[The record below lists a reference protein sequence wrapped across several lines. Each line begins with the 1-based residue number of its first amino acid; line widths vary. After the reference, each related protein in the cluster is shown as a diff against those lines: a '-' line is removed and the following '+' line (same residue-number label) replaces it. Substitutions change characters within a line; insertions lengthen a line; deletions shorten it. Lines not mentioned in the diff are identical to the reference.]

1 MGFNVNPSTLGN
13 VSLGAQAM
21 GGAMQVAGSY
31 YGAKSQQSAMNY
43 EAAIA
48 ELNAAQSEKSAQQE
62 LMRGNEAVAQSTL
75 RAGQVKSS
83 QRAAMAANGVD
94 LGQGSAVDILTST
107 DLAKEQDANTITAN
121 AVRSAWG
128 YRTQATNQLN
138 QADMARSNAKS
149 ISPGMAAVT
158 SLLGGATSL
167 SSNYYS
173 MKKLGVFDD
182 AGSGVKAKPTGNGG
196 RGK

>member
-1 MGFNVNPSTLGN
+1 MSFDVNPTTIGN
-13 VSLGAQAM
+13 VGLGAQAA
-21 GGAMQVAGSY
+21 GGAMQLVGSY
-31 YGAKSQQSAMNY
+31 YGAKSQQSALNY

-107 DLAKEQDANTITAN
+107 DVAKEQDANTIAAN

-138 QADMARSNAKS
+138 QADMARTSAKS
-149 ISPGMAAVT
+149 ISPGMAAT
-158 SLLGGATSL
+158 SSLLGSATTL
-167 SSNYYS
+167 ASSYYNMS
-173 MKKLGVFDD
+173 KVGVTSS
-182 AGSGVKAKPTGNGG
+182 GGGVKAQSPGNGG